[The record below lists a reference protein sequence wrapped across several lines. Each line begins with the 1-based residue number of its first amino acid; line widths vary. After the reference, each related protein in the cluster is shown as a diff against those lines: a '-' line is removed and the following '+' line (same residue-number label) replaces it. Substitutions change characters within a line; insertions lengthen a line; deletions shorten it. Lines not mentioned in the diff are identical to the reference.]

1 MAPENPN
8 HFNPE
13 NTQAPKGDF
22 GNVYW
27 DKTKLAEKRAKNSPL
42 YEEPDEEAR
51 HGYFKG
57 RQIIGRDTP
66 INKGVYIGGGTR
78 EAIVI
83 DDSKD
88 GDLNAA
94 YQELQAIMDKI
105 ESYGEKYKHNILN
118 QVFNLAKF
126 KLPYNNELVNSIL
139 KKYDLAHDTKI
150 RLGIYMAEGGGV
162 CRHQALLAGYLLEKL
177 KADGMINGTASIDR
191 NYIKGLGG
199 HAWVRYT
206 NSKGDVY
213 IIDPAQNFIGSLAD
227 AETKGKWSY
236 KRPEDK

>member
-57 RQIIGRDTP
+57 RKIIGRDTP
-66 INKGVYIGGGTR
+66 INKGVYIGGGKR

-88 GDLNAA
+88 AQLKIA
-94 YQELQAIMDKI
+94 YHELQSIMDKI
-105 ESYGEKYKHNILN
+105 VAFGEKYKKNVLDE
-118 QVFNLAKF
+118 VFGLAKL
-126 KLPYNNELVNSIL
+126 KLPYNNEAVNLIF
-139 KKYDLAHDTKI
+139 KKYELTEDTKI
-150 RLGIYMAEGGGV
+150 NLGIYIAEGGGV

-191 NYIKGLGG
+191 NYTKGLGG

-206 NSKGDVY
+206 NSKGYIY
-213 IIDPAQNFIGSLAD
+213 IIDPAQNFIGSLEE
-227 AETKGKWSY
+227 AEMRGKWDY